1 MDDLKPELTRQTRR
15 ELTRRAHHIR
25 NRRVLITVISV
36 LVTAALCAAYV
47 WADIRDLVP
56 GVLTNAPVSVQ
67 NQQYDGRLIS
77 ASTALTANADT
88 SKAIDKQ
95 KAAKLI
101 DTLRSAEGVG
111 SNISVVIAQADG
123 TVAAEYAASA
133 TREPASTMKTL
144 TALAA
149 ASSLDMGA
157 TLATQTFLLQNGGT
171 NTVVLKGNGDMLLSA
186 GESDSSH
193 VNGRAGLLTL
203 AKSTAQALKQRG
215 ISSITLGYDDSLFGT
230 DRTPKNIEENN
241 PDNLYYTPVSSM
253 AIDGGRQW
261 NGAAPSDPDVFETYP
276 TLSQTTATDVVST
289 FRTLLKQQGI
299 TIADGNAAQT
309 SVPSDRTPIAQVESA
324 PLSSVMAFML
334 RHSDNTLAEEFGRL
348 LALHTKQGNSPTA
361 ATAAVRAQ
369 LEKLGVDV
377 TGLTMA
383 DCSGLTPGSTLTAT
397 TLVQVQERNLQVGGA
412 VAAAEGLAIPGLVG
426 TAANRLGSAQAAG
439 LTRVKTGN
447 LQAVSSM
454 TGNVSREQG
463 GVAAFAVIVN
473 NPQDFTATRSA
484 IDTFVAGLTAL

>member
-1 MDDLKPELTRQTRR
+1 MLNVKEGD
-15 ELTRRAHHIR
+15 
-25 NRRVLITVISV
+25 RVSKGQVIGVISEAD
-36 LVTAALCAAYV
+36 LETQIENARIALE
-47 WADIRDLVP
+47 
-56 GVLTNAPVSVQ
+56 NAQLS
-67 NQQYDGRLIS
+67 LK
-77 ASTALTANADT
+77 NA
-88 SKAIDKQ
+88 Q
-95 KAAKLI
+95 EKLEEATKELEKYNAVAPI
-101 DTLRSAEGVG
+101 
-111 SNISVVIAQADG
+111 DG
-123 TVAAEYAASA
+123 TVLQCS
-133 TREPASTMKTL
+133 L
-144 TALAA
+144 TE
-149 ASSLDMGA
+149 G
-157 TLATQTFLLQNGGT
+157 Q
-171 NTVVLKGNGDMLLSA
+171 
-186 GESDSSH
+186 E
-193 VNGRAGLLTL
+193 
-203 AKSTAQALKQRG
+203 
-215 ISSITLGYDDSLFGT
+215 
-230 DRTPKNIEENN
+230 
-241 PDNLYYTPVSSM
+241 VSS
-253 AIDGGRQW
+253 G
-261 NGAAPSDPDVFETYP
+261 
-276 TLSQTTATDVVST
+276 
-289 FRTLLKQQGI
+289 QGI

-309 SVPSDRTPIAQVESA
+309 SVTSDRTPIAQVESA

-454 TGNVSREQG
+454 TGNVSREHG